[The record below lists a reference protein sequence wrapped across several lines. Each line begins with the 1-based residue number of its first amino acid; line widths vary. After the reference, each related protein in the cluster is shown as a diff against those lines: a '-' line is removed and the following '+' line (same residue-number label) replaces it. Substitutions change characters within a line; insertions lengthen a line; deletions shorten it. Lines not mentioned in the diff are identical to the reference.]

1 MADHNTT
8 YKRKVPLNLPEP
20 PRKKGKL
27 AFEECALCCT
37 EVLISHFAERPH
49 ASATNECRTCFKC
62 WGKHF
67 RHQLTVKDWD
77 ELSCLQCGTILTLEE
92 YDEIS
97 SGIKDKDEIS
107 TTFQRKATE
116 SYLRQDLG
124 DGECFVTCPSST
136 CKGGA
141 IMADGHIFTCP
152 DCKARY
158 CFDCEA
164 PMHENMSCEEF
175 LEMPK
180 KRNKEKAEEEILAA
194 ATLKKHSKECPKCK
208 ARLQKIS
215 GCDHFTCTMCN
226 HEFCWLCFA
235 PYRGADGIAGPK
247 GNAAH
252 NGSCQYYSGG
262 PVESPRI
269 PVQRARP
276 SAARVLLPRKQVL
289 ARSSARSRPTVRSR
303 PATRARPTVRIRRN

>member
-235 PYRGADGIAGPK
+235 PYRGADAVSTIRAGQWSHLVYQYNELVHRRHEFFCP
-247 GNAAH
+247 GNRFLP
-252 NGSCQYYSGG
+252 GPVPVPGQPFDPGQLLVPGQLFVSGG
-262 PVESPRI
+262 TDL
-269 PVQRARP
+269 
-276 SAARVLLPRKQVL
+276 RVRV
-289 ARSSARSRPTVRSR
+289 
-303 PATRARPTVRIRRN
+303 